1 MFRNYLL
8 LAVRNMRKNKLHT
21 FINTLGMVVAFACS
35 IFIVLMVYRH
45 FTYDEFQ
52 LNKNKL
58 YKVYNYAIGPNGE
71 ETGTAMPYPLTPA
84 LKAENI
90 GIVKATSILNGGK
103 LVLYKNKTLDMGT
116 TMVDEDFLKMFTFPV
131 VKGNA
136 ANPLGSTGNAV
147 LTEKSA

>member
-35 IFIVLMVYRH
+35 IFIVLLVYRH
-45 FTYDEFQ
+45 FTYDDFQ

-58 YKVYNYAIGPNGE
+58 YKIYDYAIGPNGE
-71 ETGTAMPYPLTPA
+71 ESGTAMPYPLTPA

-103 LVLYKNKTLDMGT
+103 LVRYKDKTLDMGT
-116 TMVDEDFLKMFTFPV
+116 TMVDEHFLSMFTFPV
-131 VKGNA
+131 AKGNA
-136 ANPLGSTGNAV
+136 SSPLSNTSNA
-147 LTEKSA
+147 E